1 MTANPVNFD
10 TVGQEITYTYD
21 VTNNGNVTLVPP
33 FQITDDEAN
42 GGNVFDCGGGEPR
55 IAPTGKVTC
64 MGTYLIVQ
72 DDFEPK
78 SVTNIA
84 FASLDFEGELIR
96 SDPVSTTVTCLPPP
110 EGWVSYAV
118 EPDVRLQEM
127 ASWYPGVSAEEL
139 QRRNCI
145 GSRTG
150 LVTGETLYLP
160 DDPPPAGLAGFI
172 FADPNGNG
180 REDPGEGR
188 ISGLAVIIT
197 NDSGVVVARPTTN
210 ANGEYSIYS
219 LPPGTYRI
227 FDVPVVVRRG
237 ETVPGNFGLVPVSPG
252 LR

>member
-42 GGNVFDCGGGEPR
+42 GGNVFDCGGGEPG

-78 SVTNIA
+78 SVTNTA

-118 EPDVRLQEM
+118 EPDVRFQEM

-145 GSRTG
+145 GSRVE
-150 LVTGETLYLP
+150 LDTGETLYLP
-160 DDPPPAGLAGFI
+160 DDPPPAGLAGFV
-172 FADPNGNG
+172 FADPNGNLTQDG
-180 REDPGEGR
+180 NENR
-188 ISGLAVIIT
+188 IAGVPVVIMNANRMALA
-197 NDSGVVVARPTTN
+197 RLTTDV
-210 ANGEYSIYS
+210 NGEYSIFS
-219 LPPGTYRI
+219 LPPGTYWI
-227 FDVPVVVRRG
+227 FDLRVTLTRGQTERR
-237 ETVPGNFGLVPVSPG
+237 NFGVVPVSGG
-252 LR
+252 LE